1 MYKADKVGGSMTETS
16 SEVETRGNEKGEITW
31 IMRKTTK

>member
-16 SEVETRGNEKGEITW
+16 SEVETRGMKKEKSRG
-31 IMRKTTK
+31 